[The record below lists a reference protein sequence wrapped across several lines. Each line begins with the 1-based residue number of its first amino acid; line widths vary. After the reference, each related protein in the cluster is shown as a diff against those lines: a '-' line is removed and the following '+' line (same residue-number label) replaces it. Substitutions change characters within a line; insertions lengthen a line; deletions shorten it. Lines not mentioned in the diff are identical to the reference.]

1 MFDLAASRG
10 STAALPTLTH
20 PRRLRP
26 MAVGLTALVLGLG
39 AGVAAAAD
47 YPTKPIRLVVPF
59 PAGGGGDTLAR
70 LVMTKVEGEL
80 GQPIVIENL
89 PGAGGNIGSAS
100 ASRAAPDGYT
110 LLYGTNGTF
119 AINHALYKSPGFSPK
134 DFTPVSQ
141 LTQIGAL
148 FVVRPNFPA
157 KDVAELIAQAK
168 ANPGKFTAASAG
180 NGTTSHLALEQLN
193 TRAGTQILHIPY
205 RGGALAIADVMGGQ
219 VDMMIDVIPN
229 TAPQVK
235 GGRVTALAV
244 STAERVP
251 GFENVPT
258 MQEAG
263 VKGYEIAAWDGIFV
277 PAGTPAPVVQR
288 LETAIHKV
296 LADSALQTQLRER
309 GAQVAPSSPADFS
322 TFVQAEMK
330 RWGEVVQQSGARID

>member
-1 MFDLAASRG
+1 MTFDASPGRARRHPA
-10 STAALPTLTH
+10 AALRTLVCSGLLASGSLAVSLVA
-20 PRRLRP
+20 PQAMAAEYPSKP
-26 MAVGLTALVLGLG
+26 M
-39 AGVAAAAD
+39 
-47 YPTKPIRLVVPF
+47 RLVVPF

-70 LVMTKVEGEL
+70 LVMTRVESEL
-80 GQPIVIENL
+80 GQPIVVENL

-100 ASRAAPDGYT
+100 AARAAPDGYT

-157 KDVAELIAQAK
+157 ASVADLIAQAK

-180 NGTTSHLALEQLN
+180 NGTTSHLALELLN

-263 VKGYEIAAWDGIFV
+263 VKGYAIAAWDGIFV
-277 PAGTPAPVVQR
+277 PAGTPMPVVQR
-288 LETAIHKV
+288 LESAIHKV
-296 LADSALQTQLRER
+296 LADPALQAQLRER
-309 GAQVAPSSPADFS
+309 GAQVAPSSPADFT

-330 RWGEVVQQSGARID
+330 RWGDVVQQSGARID